1 MILKTDTITILIN
14 DLTGVV
20 EIGVF
25 VDNGGCRFQHID
37 EKHAEEEPQQE
48 GHKLN
53 MIEEFHFVSLLRNT
67 IF

>member
-1 MILKTDTITILIN
+1 MILETDTVTILVN

-25 VDNGGCRFQHID
+25 VDDGGRGFQHID
-37 EKHAEEEPQQE
+37 EEHAEKETQQE

-53 MIEEFHFVSLLRNT
+53 MVEKFHFDSLLRNT